1 MSLFSS
7 KRERE
12 CGTVFESSRNFP
24 KLGEYSRVWLKT
36 ENLCRWKEIHYI
48 KDALPDIGSNI
59 QHSDSTILVFMDPCE
74 VAPGVEA
81 PVILW
86 PENETLLGSH
96 LAVACHRDSSIRQTA
111 APFQETVRSH
121 VPSPRLITLQGG
133 GGSCRFNPSDDTSHR
148 RRVHHQVSIPGLPG
162 TESLTVQ

>member
-96 LAVACHRDSSIRQTA
+96 LGSLPLRQLDSPNCGTLSRNGSFPCA
-111 APFQETVRSH
+111 F
-121 VPSPRLITLQGG
+121 SPI
-133 GGSCRFNPSDDTSHR
+133 NHPPR
-148 RRVHHQVSIPGLPG
+148 RRRQLPIQ
-162 TESLTVQ
+162 SFP